1 MKKRNYRKRQY
12 YLRDK
17 KKQQPLIYEML
28 KLQKKIR
35 FLRIIMKILSLHCF
49 FFSAQNLLLYWKNK
63 KMPSKERE
71 DSFGN
76 ISSNI
81 NRWVAVAVLHPLGKR
96 QPHVRSLLC
105 FGFVFPPAVGSA
117 AGSIGLKQECPEEI
131 HLYCC
136 CFCYFVEMR
145 LFFWWDHLSLW
156 WRSWFS
162 IILKPLWSTL
172 AV

>member
-105 FGFVFPPAVGSA
+105 FGFVFPPCCGRCSWLYRPQTGVPWRDSSLLLLLLLFCRDEIVLLVGSF
-117 AGSIGLKQECPEEI
+117 I
-131 HLYCC
+131 
-136 CFCYFVEMR
+136 FVMEV
-145 LFFWWDHLSLW
+145 LIFNY
-156 WRSWFS
+156 
-162 IILKPLWSTL
+162 T
-172 AV
+172 